1 MHKVLFVSP
10 DSSEGPGHPLAAALE
25 AANFVVRRL
34 QLERESQAVEAL
46 CAAFR
51 GRPPEIVIV
60 DLTGSVSALPLRHTM
75 RLLARVWGDDMP
87 RPVRLALLTKQHLQD
102 AGWFADADEFLLPS
116 FDPGELIARLELQ
129 LFRKRHAAAID
140 RITLEDIRIE
150 LAGGRV
156 FDAENRLI
164 GFTPR
169 EFDLLRFLATQR
181 GKFFARDRLLDL
193 VWGLDYEGGERT
205 VDIHVRRLRAKLP
218 PGAASRLETR
228 RGVGYGFTASSAGTS
243 L

>member
-10 DSSEGPGHPLAAALE
+10 DNPDGPSHALAAALKSQ
-25 AANFVVRRL
+25 NFIVKRL
-34 QLERESQAVEAL
+34 RLERETEAVEAL
-46 CAAFR
+46 CIAFQ
-51 GRPPEIVIV
+51 GRPPDIVIA
-60 DLTGSVSALPLRHTM
+60 DLTQSVSALPLRHTM
-75 RLLARVWGDDMP
+75 RLLARAWGDDMP
-87 RPVRLALLTKQHLQD
+87 QPVRLALLTRDHLED
-102 AGWFADADEFLLPS
+102 AGWFAEADEFLLAP
-116 FDPGELIARLELQ
+116 FDPRELVARLELQ
-129 LFRKRHAAAID
+129 LFRKRHAVTID
-140 RITLEDIRIE
+140 RIAFEDIRIE

-156 FDAENRLI
+156 FDAENQLI

-218 PGAASRLETR
+218 PVAASLLETR
-228 RGVGYGFTASSAGTS
+228 RGVGYGFVASSAGTS